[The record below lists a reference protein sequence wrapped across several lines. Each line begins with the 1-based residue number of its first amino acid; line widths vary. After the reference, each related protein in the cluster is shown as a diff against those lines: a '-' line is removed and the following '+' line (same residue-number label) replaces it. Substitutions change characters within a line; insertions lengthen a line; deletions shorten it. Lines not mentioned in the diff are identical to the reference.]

1 MDYDKLLDRARA
13 SIPEKEKLT
22 SGERFET
29 PRATLLVQGN
39 KTIITN
45 FGDISSRIRRTE
57 AEFAKYLFKE
67 LAVPGEV
74 QAGRL
79 VLAGKFSDRVVNDR
93 IQNYV
98 ATAVICKE
106 CGKPDTRLEA
116 VDRHLKMLICEA
128 CGAKAPVRL

>member
-13 SIPEKEKLT
+13 NIPDKEKLT

-29 PRATLLVQGN
+29 PRAALLIQGN

-45 FGDISSRIRRTE
+45 YGDICSRIRRTDS
-57 AEFAKYLFKE
+57 EFAKYLFKE

-79 VLAGKFSDRVVNDR
+79 ILAGKFSDRVVNDR

-98 ATAVICKE
+98 TTAVICKE
-106 CGKPDTRLEA
+106 CGKPDTHLEGI
-116 VDRHLKMLICEA
+116 DRHLKMLICEA
-128 CGAKAPVRL
+128 CGAKAPVRI